1 MSTGTYNQGCCS
13 AWRLAR
19 GKTTAAERVGQA
31 ARARA
36 AAVKVVVEA
45 TVAAGVKAEGSAVEV
60 DTAAMEVVRSTS
72 RYRR

>member
-1 MSTGTYNQGCCS
+1 MSTGTYSQGCCYAS
-13 AWRLAR
+13 RLAR

-31 ARARA
+31 ARATA

-45 TVAAGVKAEGSAVEV
+45 TVAAGVKAAGSAVEV